1 MKLSNCKIIDVSG
14 SPAGVV
20 NVKPVLGKFGR
31 LVSDWSIGLEYEYE
45 AVTNTPGT
53 RALIGAG
60 WEAVGDGSLRDHGME
75 FRFREPL
82 NGKTASDSMTKM
94 HEWARKYGYRDS
106 RRTSTHVHINMTHL
120 TMDAV
125 ARILATYALMEPA
138 LFTLVEADRESNI
151 YCVPF
156 YRADKT
162 DVEQLATI
170 YAAYDGF
177 KEQRTTGAWW
187 RSQLNGGT
195 KYSALNYRT
204 LRQFGTLEFRQAGI
218 MNRRDTF
225 RWVNTLLTLCHYGVD
240 MPSTEEIIST
250 YERMGA
256 IDFCR
261 AVLGDLYGHL
271 NIRALNASSGKSLQA
286 FNDDVDV
293 LSIAERVGGVLPTRK
308 HPHNKWATPD
318 AIEVQ
323 RRNKRPKPKAR
334 KRGETPAYLMQDTP
348 TG

>member
-1 MKLSNCKIIDVSG
+1 MELSKCKISTISG
-14 SPAGVV
+14 APHGEV
-20 NVKPVLGKFGR
+20 NLKPEVGKFGR
-31 LVSDWSIGLEYEYE
+31 LISDWSIGLEYEYE
-45 AVTNTPGT
+45 SVTNMPSS
-53 RALIGAG
+53 RAIMGSG

-75 FRFREPL
+75 FRFAAPL
-82 NGKTASDSMTKM
+82 HGKAASDAMDKM
-94 HEWARKYGYRDS
+94 HEWARKYSWRDS

-125 ARILATYALMEPA
+125 ARILATYALLEPA
-138 LFTLVEADRESNI
+138 LFTLVDDARESNI

-177 KEQRTTGAWW
+177 APTKSTGAWW
-187 RSQLNGGT
+187 RSQLGGGT

-204 LRQFGTLEFRQAGI
+204 LRMFGTLEFRQAGI

-225 RWVNTLLTLCHYGVD
+225 RWVNTLLTICHYGVD
-240 MPSTEEIIST
+240 MPSTEEIVST

-271 NIRALNASSGKSLQA
+271 NIRKLNQTSGKSLQA

-293 LSIAERVGGVLPTRK
+293 LSIAERVGGILPTMK
-308 HPHNKWATPD
+308 HPNNKWAKPD

-323 RRNKRPKPKAR
+323 TRNKPRPKAR
-334 KRGETPAYLMQDTP
+334 KRGATPAYLMQDTP